1 MSDYSDKELAAI
13 ARRVKRLLRSAGGK
27 PRAGWKVRVRDNGA
41 SLVCHYVDVLGIEDM
56 WNTAL

>member
-27 PRAGWKVRVRDNGA
+27 PRAGWKVRVSDHGA
-41 SLVCHYVDVLGIEDM
+41 TLVVHYVDAAGLEDM